1 MVTKVLNN
9 NPNGEPAHVRARHD
23 ADEADKTYRV
33 GVRRLDRHRLALEER
48 LEETLKTL
56 QKWEAERLRAVKT
69 GTHSA
74 YH

>member
-23 ADEADKTYRV
+23 ADDADKTYRV
-33 GVRRLDRHRLALEER
+33 GVRRLDRHRLVLEER
-48 LEETLKTL
+48 LEEILKTL
-56 QKWEAERLRAVKT
+56 QKWEVERLRAVKT

-74 YH
+74 CH